1 MTARLAVDAPTLLV
15 HKVIRA
21 MRAFSKGVT
30 VSNQGQLAGRTAVVT
45 GAGQGIGRAIALR
58 FTAEG
63 ANVAVV
69 DINEEAVAAVVD
81 DIGSSGGTAIPAVC
95 DVSSRD
101 QVNGAAAMIVEQFG
115 PISILVSNAGVTR
128 PAMLWKMTD
137 DEWDTVMNVHV
148 KGSFYWLQA
157 VVNPMREA
165 RAGNII
171 FTTSGAG
178 MIGSVGQINYSV
190 AKAGLLG
197 MTRSAARELAPFNI
211 IVNAV
216 APAAATPMTETIRT
230 DERFK
235 EKYLDGIPLNRW
247 ADPDEIAGTYVY
259 LASAEAS
266 YVTGQVISV
275 DGGRTMVR

>member
-1 MTARLAVDAPTLLV
+1 
-15 HKVIRA
+15 
-21 MRAFSKGVT
+21 
-30 VSNQGQLAGRTAVVT
+30 VSEGKLQDRTAVVT
-45 GAGQGIGRAIALR
+45 GAAQGIGRSIAER
-58 FTAEG
+58 YAREG

-69 DINEEAVAAVVD
+69 DVNEDAIIEVVEA
-81 DIGSSGGTAIPAVC
+81 IGREGGAAIPVVC

-101 QVNGAAAMIVEQFG
+101 QVNAAAAFVVEQFG

-137 DEWDTVMNVHV
+137 EQWNTVIDVHV

-157 VVNPMREA
+157 VVDPMRQA

-178 MIGSVGQINYSV
+178 LIGSVGQINYAV

-211 IVNAV
+211 VVNAV

-235 EKYLDGIPLNRW
+235 EKYLEGIPMNRW
-247 ADPDEIAGTYVY
+247 AEADEIAGTYVY
-259 LASAEAS
+259 LASADAS
-266 YVTGQVISV
+266 YVTGQVLSV

>member
-1 MTARLAVDAPTLLV
+1 MTGKLEDRV
-15 HKVIRA
+15 
-21 MRAFSKGVT
+21 
-30 VSNQGQLAGRTAVVT
+30 AVVT
-45 GAGQGIGRAIALR
+45 GAGQGIGRAIAIR
-58 FTAEG
+58 YAQEG
-63 ANVAVV
+63 AKVAVV
-69 DINEEAVAAVVD
+69 DVNPETTQAVVD
-81 DIGSSGGTAIPAVC
+81 EITAAGGTAIAVLC
-95 DVSSRD
+95 DVSQRD
-101 QVNGAAAMIVEQFG
+101 AVFDAATEIAEKFGA

-137 DEWDTVMNVHV
+137 EEWKTVLGTHV
-148 KGSFYWLQA
+148 DGSFYWLQA
-157 VVNPMREA
+157 VVPAMREA
-165 RAGNII
+165 KRGHVI

-178 MIGSVGQINYSV
+178 LIGSVGQINYAV

-235 EKYLDGIPLNRW
+235 ELYLDGIPLHRW
-247 ADPDEIAGTYVY
+247 AEPEEIAGTYVF
-259 LASAEAS
+259 LASDDAS
-266 YVTGQVISV
+266 YLTGQVVSV